1 MFEII
6 PHLFLLS
13 LGLIF
18 GGITFLCNSK
28 SRKGKAL
35 GLIVIFL
42 GALGV
47 YVPIQTFI
55 DMGPINDN
63 KIITQGIVQ
72 TATLN
77 NGQTKQ
83 YILNHNEEKMWLN
96 PNYWKPETT
105 YYEITYKQGTL
116 LWFFNYEDQQF
127 TYFTVEF
134 DN

>member
-6 PHLFLLS
+6 PHLFLMGAVIICAGFFCIYERAAGRKSKTIGLTMIFFGV
-13 LGLIF
+13 LGMYIP
-18 GGITFLCNSK
+18 
-28 SRKGKAL
+28 
-35 GLIVIFL
+35 V
-42 GALGV
+42 
-47 YVPIQTFI
+47 QTFI
-55 DMGPINDN
+55 DMGTINDN
-63 KIITQGIVQ
+63 KVITQGVVQ
-72 TATLN
+72 TAELD

-83 YILNHNEEKMWLN
+83 YVLNHNEERIWLD

-127 TYFTVEF
+127 EYFTV